1 MAGTGA
7 GHAGATATDV
17 NERWYLGGRTQ
28 VGRRAQAGGEGCF
41 AESAYRTQD
50 HGSPQGD
57 RTQEHG
63 TQDRSQEHW
72 TQDDRA
78 PRSQGQ
84 SPQVGGPAQDDR
96 AQEHRTEV
104 DRAEGDQEDDPDKA
118 PLVS

>member
-17 NERWYLGGRTQ
+17 KKWWYLGGRTQ
-28 VGRRAQAGGEGCF
+28 VGRWAQARGEGGF

-63 TQDRSQEHW
+63 TQDRSQEHG

-78 PRSQGQ
+78 TRSQGH
-84 SPQVGGPAQDDR
+84 SSQVGGPAQDDR
-96 AQEHRTEV
+96 TQEHRSEV
-104 DRAEGDQEDDPDKA
+104 DRAEDDPEDDPEKA
-118 PLVS
+118 PLAS

>member
-1 MAGTGA
+1 VAGTGA

-63 TQDRSQEHW
+63 TQDSTQERRTEVHN
-72 TQDDRA
+72 
-78 PRSQGQ
+78 S
-84 SPQVGGPAQDDR
+84 QVGGPAQDDR
-96 AQEHRTEV
+96 AQEHR
-104 DRAEGDQEDDPDKA
+104 AEGDQEDDPEKA
-118 PLVS
+118 PLAS

>member
-1 MAGTGA
+1 VAGAAA

-28 VGRRAQAGGEGCF
+28 VGRRAQARCEGGF

-50 HGSPQGD
+50 HGSPQDD

-72 TQDDRA
+72 AQDDRA
-78 PRSQGQ
+78 TRSQGH
-84 SPQVGGPAQDDR
+84 SSQVGGPAQDDR
-96 AQEHRTEV
+96 TQEHRSEV
-104 DRAEGDQEDDPDKA
+104 DRAEDDPEKA
-118 PLVS
+118 PLAS